1 MTDPDTPPIPRTR
14 CTRTGLEL
22 SQLGF
27 GAAQLG
33 NLYQQTTDAQ
43 SHAAVEAA
51 WDGGIRY
58 FDTAPHYGLGL
69 SERRLGTVLA
79 GKPRDE
85 FVLSTK
91 AGRLLVPNPG
101 GAGHTDSEFEVP
113 ATLRRKWEFS
123 AAGVRRSLEESLERL
138 GLDRVDIVYLHDP
151 DEHGDE
157 AVSEAFPEL
166 VRLREAG
173 VIRAIGAG
181 MNQAPMLTRFI
192 REVDVD
198 VVMVAGRF
206 SLLDPEALREL
217 LPAAAEKGVDV
228 VVAGVYNSGLLS
240 AETVP
245 EDAKFDYQQAP
256 EELIARAR
264 AIAVVCERHGV
275 TLPEAAIAYPL
286 LHPAVASV
294 AIGMRT
300 VAHVASSLERFG
312 ASVPDALWSD
322 LQAQGLIDEDFP
334 SPTGETR

>member
-1 MTDPDTPPIPRTR
+1 MTHPDPPRTR
-14 CTRTGLEL
+14 SARTGLAL
-22 SQLGF
+22 SHLGF

-33 NLYQQTTDAQ
+33 NLYQQTTDAESQ
-43 SHAAVEAA
+43 DAVEAA
-51 WDGGIRY
+51 WRGGIRY

-69 SERRLGTVLA
+69 SERRLGSVLA
-79 GKPRDE
+79 GKPRDD

-101 GAGHTDSEFEVP
+101 GEGRTDTDFEVP
-113 ATLRRKWEFS
+113 ATLRREWDFS
-123 AAGVRRSLEESLERL
+123 AAGVRRSIEESLERL
-138 GLDRVDIVYLHDP
+138 GLDRLDIVYLHDP
-151 DEHGDE
+151 DGHGDE

-166 VRLREAG
+166 VRLRKAG

-217 LPAAAEKGVDV
+217 LPTAANDGVDV

-245 EDAKFDYQQAP
+245 DDAKFDYQQAP
-256 EELIARAR
+256 AELIARAR
-264 AIAVVCERHGV
+264 AIATVCEVHGV
-275 TLPEAAIAYPL
+275 TLPEAAVAYPL

-294 AIGMRT
+294 VIGMRT
-300 VAHVASSLERFG
+300 VSHVDSSLARFG
-312 ASVPDALWSD
+312 ASVPEELWRD
-322 LQAQGLIDEDFP
+322 LQAQGLIDPDFP
-334 SPTGETR
+334 SSTGETR